1 MHNTAGVLERLSP
14 YAAHARK
21 AATAAQAE
29 RKEKRAELITE
40 RRTQA
45 KVCVTS
51 FICSYLSISFQF
63 STVRDQSC
71 AQLMSVSCNR
81 SSVSEQSV

>member
-1 MHNTAGVLERLSP
+1 MLYTTTTTGVLERLSP

-45 KVCVTS
+45 KVCSVAVHLAIFHTAYS
-51 FICSYLSISFQF
+51 SRAF
-63 STVRDQSC
+63 ST
-71 AQLMSVSCNR
+71 
-81 SSVSEQSV
+81 